1 MESQFI
7 EGPEL
12 VVHGGQTVRDIFA
25 SRAVLGTEFAY
36 PQRNLV
42 GLGKLPAFR
51 LLYMAEL
58 LFVIPVAAGL
68 DAVVVKRLILAGI
81 GTGTK
86 AGDDIIVGGV
96 YQIIVK
102 RSLQAGEIM
111 AVGVAFYEDYVALVN
126 FSDPVN
132 RSVDDAVKDRI
143 IGGKVF
149 VHIKG

>member
-1 MESQFI
+1 
-7 EGPEL
+7 
-12 VVHGGQTVRDIFA
+12 
-25 SRAVLGTEFAY
+25 
-36 PQRNLV
+36 
-42 GLGKLPAFR
+42 
-51 LLYMAEL
+51 MAEL

-111 AVGVAFYEDYVALVN
+111 AVGVAFYEIMWRL
-126 FSDPVN
+126 SISLI
-132 RSVDDAVKDRI
+132 RSTAVWMMRLKT
-143 IGGKVF
+143 G
-149 VHIKG
+149 